1 MVTDAS
7 SERLP
12 RHRLDSF
19 TDRERVLT
27 HFQQLLRSAQA
38 GEVHLLSVKGHSG
51 TGKTF
56 LIEYLTK
63 RICPQA
69 GWQTGVLAF
78 AHSVP
83 DFRSILD
90 GLEDAL
96 KGCVPR
102 QSLKQYRTQREEYK
116 RRFDDYRATIT
127 VSSTIEARE

>member
-19 TDRERVLT
+19 TDRKGVLT

-38 GEVHLLSVKGHSG
+38 GEVHLLSIKGNSG
-51 TGKTF
+51 AGKTF

-83 DFRSILD
+83 DFRFILD

-102 QSLKQYRTQREEYK
+102 QSLKQYRT
-116 RRFDDYRATIT
+116 
-127 VSSTIEARE
+127 